1 MFEIKEI
8 PTPFKRLPLVL
19 QMHVLRMAID
29 NTVEYSRLL
38 RIDPEITEASLD
50 NFLKKFTY
58 HLVSKGIASPVNN
71 ITDGGIPWTT
81 KMMADESISPFMA
94 LNICIGLAKAFKT
107 SQMKYKEENPQEY
120 VIRWETRL
128 MAFQSE
134 YNAQ

>member
-1 MFEIKEI
+1 
-8 PTPFKRLPLVL
+8 
-19 QMHVLRMAID
+19 
-29 NTVEYSRLL
+29 
-38 RIDPEITEASLD
+38 
-50 NFLKKFTY
+50 
-58 HLVSKGIASPVNN
+58 
-71 ITDGGIPWTT
+71 
-81 KMMADESISPFMA
+81 MA